1 MVSDLSD
8 EHQLPI
14 IRWIRIDVLNE
25 LDNCFTHQ
33 IGLIDLIVIADVGH
47 LFLEKDRE
55 SQTGLV
61 VVFLH
66 KHFLSSFWIRE
77 IIRFTVSTILSSL
90 GLLVKGF
97 LFRPH
102 GGLKSGSCWSFF
114 IGYSPVEQSLQE
126 YLGVLVHDPVRSV
139 SGIILKGCPDGVGLR

>member
-1 MVSDLSD
+1 MS
-8 EHQLPI
+8 HQV
-14 IRWIRIDVLNE
+14 R
-25 LDNCFTHQ
+25 
-33 IGLIDLIVIADVGH
+33 LIDLIGVADDGH

-55 SQTGLV
+55 SKTGLV
-61 VVFLH
+61 VEFLH
-66 KHFLSSFWIRE
+66 MKFLLSSWIRE
-77 IIRFTVSTILSSL
+77 IIRFTVSTILSSF
-90 GLLVKGF
+90 GLLVRGF

-102 GGLKSGSCWSFF
+102 GSLKSGSRWSFF